1 VRDTPRRG
9 LQTAR
14 RTLPINAGILEH
26 QLEIVEVSM
35 KRLLLA
41 GVLALAAGLMA
52 TASRAEDTIKIGLI
66 ISYSGQFAD
75 TGGQM
80 DNGIKLYV
88 KQHGDT
94 IAGKKI
100 ELIRKDTGGIAPD
113 VAKRLAQ
120 ELVVRDHA
128 DVIAGFALTPNA
140 LAAAD
145 VSAEAKKFMVVM
157 NAATSIITTKSPYI
171 ARTSVTTPMLNQ
183 TLGTWAAK
191 HGIKTAYTM
200 VSDYGPGIDAE
211 TAFHT
216 GFKEAG
222 GEIVGSVRFPV
233 ANPDF
238 SAFVQRAKDL
248 NPDAIY
254 IWIPGGA
261 QPAAVGKALAERGV
275 DPTKIKVLGQDALTF
290 ESALKNIGDAALGI
304 ITVSNYDYNH
314 QSALNR
320 EFVKAY
326 NEEFHRNPDIYSVG
340 GYDGMHLI
348 YETLKKTAGN
358 TDGDALIAA
367 AKGMSWESPRGPMSI
382 DPETRDVVETVYIRR
397 VEKAGSDLVNVEID
411 KIDSVK
417 DPVKERMKH

>member
-1 VRDTPRRG
+1 MSVGCTR
-9 LQTAR
+9 L
-14 RTLPINAGILEH
+14 
-26 QLEIVEVSM
+26 QLERGWLDIAFAHDK
-35 KRLLLA
+35 KRGGQKMQKFLYGLA
-41 GVLALAAGLMA
+41 GLALALAGA
-52 TASRAEDTIKIGLI
+52 DSANAQDTIKIGVI
-66 ISYSGQFAD
+66 MPYSGQFAD
-75 TGGQM
+75 TAAQM
-80 DNGIKLYV
+80 DNAIKLYM

-94 IAGKKI
+94 VAGKKI

-120 ELVVRDHA
+120 ELIVRDGA
-128 DVIAGFALTPNA
+128 DILAGFVLTPNA

-157 NAATSIITTKSPYI
+157 NAATSIITLKSPYL
-171 ARTSVTTPMLNQ
+171 ARTSTTTPQLNQ

-191 HGIKTAYTM
+191 TGIKRIYTM

-211 TAFHT
+211 TAFHL

-238 SAFVQRAKDL
+238 SAFVQRAKDM

-261 QPAAVGKALAERGV
+261 QPAAVGKALAERGIDASKV
-275 DPTKIKVLGQDALTF
+275 KILGQDALAG
-290 ESALKNIGDAALGI
+290 ESALKSMGDVAVGI
-304 ITVSNYDYNH
+304 ITCGEYDYN
-314 QSALNR
+314 LNLPLNH

-326 NEEFHRNPDIYSVG
+326 NAEFKRNPDFFSIG

-348 YETLKKTAGN
+348 YETLKKTGGKA
-358 TDGDALIAA
+358 DGDSLIAA
-367 AKGMSWESPRGPMSI
+367 AKGMSWMSPRGPMSI
-382 DPETRDVVETVYIRR
+382 DPETRDVVQTVYIRR
-397 VEKAGSDLVNVEID
+397 VEKVGDELRNVEFD
-411 KIDSVK
+411 KVENVK